1 MLLPDGLGESKGT
14 KGIVVMR
21 GETGGGDLYR
31 TSGHA
36 DFKKTG
42 INIADL
48 ACNAPPVRRLL
59 KKYFVLS
66 PTTTKTQKECI
77 RTILFSSLY
86 IFISGKY

>member
-48 ACNAPPVRRLL
+48 ACNAPPNKSKHFLL
-59 KKYFVLS
+59 IYGIYKSYGIGAGKLWVA
-66 PTTTKTQKECI
+66 
-77 RTILFSSLY
+77 TIDQ
-86 IFISGKY
+86 